1 MIQVVIM
8 TISTQEKALPVSYR
22 LAVPSYLHK
31 PIDPGRFRPGRFRP
45 GRFRQVMRPR
55 GRPWPLP
62 REAPP
67 GGG

>member
-8 TISTQEKALPVSYR
+8 NISTQEKALPVSYR
-22 LAVPSYLHK
+22 LAVPSDLPK
-31 PIDPGRFRPGRFRP
+31 PSDP